1 MAPYEEAKAGNR
13 IDAGTDAGIDA
24 EDVPSRRRKAARYAA
39 PAVVIG
45 LTVATIGLVP
55 AFAGSGDPDL
65 PKISAQELIEKI
77 AASDVQQLS
86 GTVKISTDLG
96 LPDLGGLESGLL
108 AGGLGGGAGDSGSA
122 ADPSAKLLELASGT
136 HTVRIAAD
144 GPDRQKLS
152 LLEKAAEYS
161 VIHNGDEVWAYDS
174 ASNEAYHATA
184 PASESG
190 KDRGKGEDRDL
201 PGGDVPATPGEFAEE
216 ALKAVDD
223 TTSVTVDGTA
233 QVAGR
238 DAYKLV
244 IKPKAAGSTVGAI
257 SVAVDAKTGTPLKF
271 TLTPASGGAAVVDA
285 GFVDVDFAKPAASTF
300 DFTPPKGT
308 KVTEEGTG
316 MAEEEPGD
324 GPGKEFGKDLGK
336 DFDKGFSEEFGKEFD
351 GDLKGLEGHGWANGA
366 GAGVGGEGAGDGF
379 KVIGEGWNSIAA
391 FDSGAEGGGMP
402 SAGDS
407 PDVGAFGGFLDS
419 FGDKA
424 SGDFGSGTVFKT
436 RLINALMTDDGK
448 LYVGA
453 VTKDALVKAA
463 NADQ

>member
-1 MAPYEEAKAGNR
+1 MAPYEEAQVGNQSE
-13 IDAGTDAGIDA
+13 A

-39 PAVVIG
+39 PVAVIG

-65 PKISAQELIEKI
+65 PKTSAQELIEKI

-108 AGGLGGGAGDSGSA
+108 SGGGLGGGSDGSGSA

-136 HTVRIAAD
+136 HTVRVAAD
-144 GPDRQKLS
+144 GPDKQKLS

-184 PASESG
+184 PESEGSDG
-190 KDRGKGEDRDL
+190 GTGKGESKGEDKDRVL
-201 PGGDVPATPGEFAEE
+201 PGDDVPATPKEFAEE

-244 IKPKAAGSTVGAI
+244 IKPKASGSTVGAI
-257 SVAVDAKTGTPLKF
+257 SIAVDSKTGTPLKF

-308 KVTEEGTG
+308 KVTEEGAG
-316 MAEEEPGD
+316 KAEAEAEED
-324 GPGKEFGKDLGK
+324 SGKG
-336 DFDKGFSEEFGKEFD
+336 FGKEFD
-351 GDLKGLEGHGWANGA
+351 EDLKGDLKGLEGH
-366 GAGVGGEGAGDGF
+366 EGTVDGLEGDGV
-379 KVIGEGWNSIAA
+379 KVIGEGWNSIAT
-391 FDSGAEGGGMP
+391 FDSGAEGGMP
-402 SAGDS
+402 SAGSS
-407 PDVGAFGGFLDS
+407 PDAGAFGGFLDS
-419 FGDKA
+419 FGDKV

-463 NADQ
+463 NAAQ